1 MSHFPE
7 ILGTITV
14 FFFLTLLPVS
24 AVLAA
29 VLAKQMVANALA
41 VPRTKG
47 KM

>member
-1 MSHFPE
+1 MNHFPVA
-7 ILGTITV
+7 LGTITV

-41 VPRTKG
+41 APRTTG
-47 KM
+47 KK